1 MGALVVADVVLKAA
15 AQSVNHD
22 MRELQ
27 HDILLFCRGALSSYK
42 VPAAVYF
49 VPSLAIAESGKL
61 VRRHA

>member
-15 AQSVNHD
+15 SESMERDA
-22 MRELQ
+22 RKLQ
-27 HDILLFCRGALSSYK
+27 QEILQFCRETLSSYK
-42 VPAAVYF
+42 VPSAVYF